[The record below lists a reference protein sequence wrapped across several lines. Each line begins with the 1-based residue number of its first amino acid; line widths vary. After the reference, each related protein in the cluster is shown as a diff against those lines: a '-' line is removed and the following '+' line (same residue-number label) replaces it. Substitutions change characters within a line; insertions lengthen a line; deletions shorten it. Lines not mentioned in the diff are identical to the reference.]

1 MIVLIDT
8 YSAFFRAHYAL
19 PPMSTRAGEPTA
31 ALYGFS
37 ALLLKLLREQPGA
50 ALAFALDA
58 PRRTFR
64 KAAYEGYKAGRASPP
79 DALLAQLRRLP
90 ALLAAFGVPAIA
102 APGFEADDVL
112 ATLARRTREL
122 SAGPTLI
129 VSGDRDLL
137 QVAGG
142 EVKVHFIGRRGESA
156 VTYDEAAVVA
166 RFGVPPS
173 RLPSYTALI
182 GDASDNLPGVPGIGP
197 STARRLLT
205 EFESTRALLSMPDR
219 VSPERVRR
227 LLLDHEEQILL
238 TEQLATLRADVEL
251 PPGEHSWQVVSR
263 DSLGRLREQF
273 EELEFKSLLGRIDKL
288 SLRGGP

>member
-37 ALLLKLLREQPGA
+37 ALLLKLLREQPNA
-50 ALAFALDA
+50 AVAFALDA

-90 ALLAAFGVPAIA
+90 GLLAAVGVPAIA
-102 APGFEADDVL
+102 VPGFEADDVL

-142 EVKVHFIGRRGESA
+142 EVKVHFIGRRGEAA

-173 RLPSYTALI
+173 RLPSYAALV
-182 GDASDNLPGVPGIGP
+182 GDTSDNLPGVPGIGP
-197 STARRLLT
+197 ATARRLLT
-205 EFESTRALLSMPDR
+205 EFESTSELLASPER
-219 VSPERVRR
+219 VFPERVRR
-227 LLLDHEEQILL
+227 LLLAHEQQISL
-238 TEQLATLRADVEL
+238 TEKLATLRSDVEL
-251 PPGEHSWQVVSR
+251 PAGERSWQGVSR
-263 DSLGRLREQF
+263 DSLRRLREQF
-273 EELEFKSLLGRIDKL
+273 ELLEFKSLLGRIDKL
-288 SLRGGP
+288 NLPGGS